1 MRTRRPSQWA
11 RAGCCAAGV
20 LLTLT
25 LSGCAGSQDASALG
39 VAQTYAAALA
49 DGDGDAACAV
59 LAPAVRSELEQATGS
74 SCGRAVLEE
83 GVVPEGDGDDVLV
96 YGVSAQVRF
105 VGDTVFLGR
114 FHDGWRVTAAA
125 CSATA
130 RDVYDCSVKGS

>member
-1 MRTRRPSQWA
+1 MRTRRPSRWT
-11 RAGCCAAGV
+11 RAGCCAAGG

-39 VAQTYAAALA
+39 VAQIYAAALA

-59 LAPAVRSELEQATGS
+59 LSPTVRSELEQATGS
-74 SCGRAVLEE
+74 ACGRAVLEE

-114 FHDGWRVTAAA
+114 FRDGWRVTAAA
-125 CSATA
+125 CSATP
-130 RDVYDCSVKGS
+130 RDVYDCRVKGS